1 MYPQIVK
8 VVITLFSCTSVI
20 NGTKYLMLDPE
31 VKCFQYNAFVWVG
44 IVLGS
49 VVYIIGMPAISIYII
64 KRIDRNDADNR
75 LKYGI
80 LYDGYNNKYY
90 WWWETVIQ
98 LRKLSVIL
106 ISAFIESRVQ
116 QILLV
121 LFVIVVS
128 LFFTAWL
135 RPFYDDRLVRMEMV
149 SLIVCFLTFFFGS
162 MFLSDEKCVED
173 EEFLCVV
180 GQWVVILINVGCVLA
195 LVINYSQSW
204 FSEKGDLIKKYYRL
218 CKTHLCCC
226 IGAKGSRGV
235 IQHRQSYVEMDLSE
249 DPDAVTSGIGNVNV
263 GSDEYHQL

>member
-106 ISAFIESRVQ
+106 ISAFIQSRVQ

-135 RPFYDDRLVRMEMV
+135 RPFYDDRLVRMEML
-149 SLIVCFLTFFFGS
+149 SLIVCFLTFFFG
-162 MFLSDEKCVED
+162 
-173 EEFLCVV
+173 
-180 GQWVVILINVGCVLA
+180 
-195 LVINYSQSW
+195 
-204 FSEKGDLIKKYYRL
+204 
-218 CKTHLCCC
+218 
-226 IGAKGSRGV
+226 
-235 IQHRQSYVEMDLSE
+235 
-249 DPDAVTSGIGNVNV
+249 
-263 GSDEYHQL
+263 